1 MIIDD
6 DLWSVVV
13 VRPSVGDRPIMQ
25 QRYKNHDAAAA
36 ATRSKRIN
44 IGKINFVVCGWTDL
58 QRHREEQNVQT
69 SQIYLSSQALT
80 KDIAHW
86 GGASTHVGCGET
98 NDKRDWDKR
107 RHPANTSSLQRSFG
121 AAEVAEPVIWFSA
134 ICASKISTMT
144 WTVSRSHRRGEK
156 SEGVIYT
163 LSICSSSLARPVS
176 PDHMGKMGLLKALFF
191 CEPAA
196 GPSARIPGHKPNL
209 FLLLHLFLSSFLHIS
224 SETKD
229 SMDGRRRKGV

>member
-1 MIIDD
+1 MSKHPKYIFPLRLLQKI
-6 DLWSVVV
+6 LLIGVV
-13 VRPSVGDRPIMQ
+13 
-25 QRYKNHDAAAA
+25 
-36 ATRSKRIN
+36 
-44 IGKINFVVCGWTDL
+44 
-58 QRHREEQNVQT
+58 
-69 SQIYLSSQALT
+69 QALMSAVGTQMT
-80 KDIAHW
+80 K
-86 GGASTHVGCGET
+86 ET
-98 NDKRDWDKR
+98 GTSA
-107 RHPANTSSLQRSFG
+107 ANACSLQRSCGRSGRTCYMVFCNLR
-121 AAEVAEPVIWFSA
+121 VQNID
-134 ICASKISTMT
+134 ISTMT
-144 WTVSRSHRRGEK
+144 WTVSRAHRRGEK

-163 LSICSSSLARPVS
+163 LSICSSSLALPVS

>member
-1 MIIDD
+1 MTLARLGKTPVCTYSLLRLCGRSGRTCYMVFCNLRVQNID
-6 DLWSVVV
+6 
-13 VRPSVGDRPIMQ
+13 
-25 QRYKNHDAAAA
+25 
-36 ATRSKRIN
+36 
-44 IGKINFVVCGWTDL
+44 
-58 QRHREEQNVQT
+58 
-69 SQIYLSSQALT
+69 
-80 KDIAHW
+80 
-86 GGASTHVGCGET
+86 
-98 NDKRDWDKR
+98 
-107 RHPANTSSLQRSFG
+107 
-121 AAEVAEPVIWFSA
+121 
-134 ICASKISTMT
+134 ISTMT

-163 LSICSSSLARPVS
+163 LSICSSSLALPVS
-176 PDHMGKMGLLKALFF
+176 PEHMGKMGLLKALFF